1 VSDNDHPLVHIRV
14 TVNVNSMR
22 RGQELQ
28 VPLTEHIEGLS
39 LAGYIQ
45 ILGHVHPPVQ
55 AAAEPP
61 PGVAA
66 SAVAEL
72 IEPEPAEAVPTP
84 AKPKRVRSKVVVDDG
99 GSEGSS

>member
-22 RGQELQ
+22 RGQELRL
-28 VPLTEHIEGLS
+28 PLTERIEGLS

-55 AAAEPP
+55 AVATPPIGVVASPVAEP
-61 PGVAA
+61 A
-66 SAVAEL
+66 
-72 IEPEPAEAVPTP
+72 EPEPVEVMSPP
-84 AKPKRVRSKVVVDDG
+84 AKPKRVRPKAVTNSG
-99 GSEGSS
+99 GSEGSP